1 MAQLCT
7 ICFIILRTKSSF
19 DAPLPTVYTFTN
31 KLSVSAL
38 PRTATCQFRANKQ
51 KSELLVKADQ
61 IDANKV
67 KSSLVQEAS
76 KKERE
81 RENMKFDLSEI
92 EY

>member
-1 MAQLCT
+1 M
-7 ICFIILRTKSSF
+7 
-19 DAPLPTVYTFTN
+19 
-31 KLSVSAL
+31 

-76 KKERE
+76 EKERE

-92 EY
+92 LKQKKSQIDPWNSNSHVGKLFLGPFNCSLNDIRV